1 MVLTCRV
8 NFLWR
13 EDDKKGYAC
22 VLLADIAL
30 LDD

>member
-1 MVLTCRV
+1 MVLTCRSK
-8 NFLWR
+8 FLWR